1 MANKKDKVKNNK
13 TFFKDFKAELKRV
26 TWPTPKQVLNNT
38 IGVVVIVIIVAIIV
52 FALDLAFESVNKYGI
67 NKLKGVVEN
76 TSISSENNTADN
88 TNTVEGTENTT
99 TNSTNEVANTTN
111 QIENN
116 TNQEN
121 NTEQ

>member
-76 TSISSENNTADN
+76 TSISSENNTVDN